1 MLFRKNKSL
10 NAKIIWWYSATFI
23 LVFCMIC
30 LGGLTRLTHSGLSIV
45 EWKPLVGIIPPLNHQ
60 DWLAEFLKYQA
71 SPEFKLVSTDMV
83 LSDFKFIYWMEFC
96 HRLLG
101 RLIGLFFIIPFAF
114 LWRRL
119 PLFFKT
125 LSCGVLFLGVF
136 QGVMGWY
143 MVKSGLKDIPTVSPV
158 RLTAHLFLAFML
170 LGCLSIGILKASM
183 IKRAPHP
190 KAKLIHIT
198 SVLITLTILYG
209 GFVAGLKAG
218 LIYNTFPLMGGQLI
232 PGEFLSEKPL
242 WINFFRNH
250 ATVQWMHRILA
261 LLSCFHVLL
270 FYVKDKGFDATIW
283 LSLIIL
289 QVILGIATLVHQ
301 VPIALG
307 VIHQCIGA
315 LLFSWSVVM
324 IYKYKI
330 DCKVQHAS

>member
-1 MLFRKNKSL
+1 MLVTKKKSL
-10 NAKIIWWYSATFI
+10 NAQIIWWYSATFV
-23 LVFCMIC
+23 LVFCMVC

-45 EWKPLVGIIPPLNHQ
+45 EWKPLVGIIPPLSHQ
-60 DWLAEFLKYQA
+60 DWLLEFSKYQT
-71 SPEFKLVSTDMV
+71 SPEFKLISTDMV
-83 LSDFKFIYWMEFC
+83 LSEFKFIYWMEFC

-101 RLIGLFFIIPFAF
+101 RLIGLFFIVPFFFF
-114 LWRRL
+114 LRRL
-119 PLFFKT
+119 PLFFKQ
-125 LSCGVLFLGVF
+125 LSFSILFLGAF

-143 MVKSGLKDIPTVSPV
+143 MVKSGLKDIPAVSPY

-170 LGCLSIGILKASM
+170 LGGLSIGILKASM
-183 IKRAPHP
+183 IKRVPHP
-190 KAKLIHIT
+190 KGKLIRVT
-198 SVLITLTILYG
+198 SILITLTIMYG

-232 PGEFLSEKPL
+232 PGEFLSESPF
-242 WINFFRNH
+242 WINFFTNH
-250 ATVQWMHRILA
+250 ATVQWVHRMLA

-270 FYVKDKGFDATIW
+270 FYLKDKGFYATIW
-283 LSLIIL
+283 LILVIL

-324 IYKYKI
+324 IYKYKT
-330 DCKVQHAS
+330 DCKV